1 MAEKESYIGISE
13 FEELMKGKL
22 KTSFEE
28 CIKDMRR
35 QTRFFYTDI
44 INESKKF
51 DGTTKLFLIHTPTT
65 IIFTARVKCNSEGC
79 EINMVY
85 TNPKFRGQGYCSK
98 SIQKIVKKIRGK
110 KIFLEVN
117 KKNAAAISCYEK
129 AGFVKTKTVGTAD
142 TMVYKKPG
150 ATRKKNK

>member
-1 MAEKESYIGISE
+1 
-13 FEELMKGKL
+13 
-22 KTSFEE
+22 
-28 CIKDMRR
+28 
-35 QTRFFYTDI
+35 
-44 INESKKF
+44 
-51 DGTTKLFLIHTPTT
+51 
-65 IIFTARVKCNSEGC
+65 
-79 EINMVY
+79 MVY

-98 SIQKIVKKIRGK
+98 YIQKIIKKIRGK
-110 KIFLEVN
+110 KIFVEVN